1 MILPLQHEC
10 ERVVLEN
17 NELTT
22 ELTRLQ
28 KRRIALEI
36 LLERLTPL

>member
-1 MILPLQHEC
+1 MLLPLQNEC
-10 ERVVLEN
+10 ERVVQEN

-22 ELTRLQ
+22 ELMSLQ